1 MPKSSVSG
9 VDEMADEETQSPSKK
24 PVGAKPPQRADQRAD
39 DDSKRSVAGPIDTV
53 DEASEES
60 FPASDSP
67 AWTVPK
73 PLRKQQ

>member
-1 MPKSSVSG
+1 MG
-9 VDEMADEETQSPSKK
+9 DEGKQSPSKK
-24 PVGAKPPQRADQRAD
+24 AEGAAQKAD
-39 DDSKRSVAGPIDTV
+39 DESQRRGQAPIDTV

-73 PLRKQQ
+73 PRPAKQ